1 MRIKK
6 AGILIIAAA
15 ITCTTPAVPAMA
27 ADTSES
33 VQEIISD
40 NEIDS
45 LVSDPDKVVDII
57 MYVKNEAA
65 KQDISDDQ
73 IRSLIQTAESTA
85 GVSLSEEE
93 ENRIIKIVKQIK
105 DSDIDEEQLRSAVTK
120 AYDKLQNPQDL
131 NGSNRLVMTFKE
143 KKSDNQLRPV
153 EWAFG
158 RRSCFH
164 CTNAGCV
171 TVCPASK

>member
-1 MRIKK
+1 MYDTGSTGDGSRYF
-6 AGILIIAAA
+6 GI
-15 ITCTTPAVPAMA
+15 CTG
-27 ADTSES
+27 DY
-33 VQEIISD
+33 SD

-120 AYDKLQNPQDL
+120 AYDKLEEM
-131 NGSNRLVMTFKE
+131 GIGKE
-143 KKSDNQLRPV
+143 EVKGILHKLADFAKSLF
-153 EWAFG
+153 E
-158 RRSCFH
+158 
-164 CTNAGCV
+164 
-171 TVCPASK
+171 

>member
-1 MRIKK
+1 MRQQLHVRHRQYRRWQQ
-6 AGILIIAAA
+6 ILRNLL
-15 ITCTTPAVPAMA
+15 
-27 ADTSES
+27 
-33 VQEIISD
+33 EIISD

-120 AYDKLQNPQDL
+120 AYDKLEEM
-131 NGSNRLVMTFKE
+131 GIGKE
-143 KKSDNQLRPV
+143 EVKGILHKLADFAKSLF
-153 EWAFG
+153 E
-158 RRSCFH
+158 
-164 CTNAGCV
+164 
-171 TVCPASK
+171 

>member
-27 ADTSES
+27 A
-33 VQEIISD
+33 D

-120 AYDKLQNPQDL
+120 AYDKLEEM
-131 NGSNRLVMTFKE
+131 GIGKE
-143 KKSDNQLRPV
+143 EVKGILHKLADFAKSLF
-153 EWAFG
+153 E
-158 RRSCFH
+158 
-164 CTNAGCV
+164 
-171 TVCPASK
+171 

>member
-15 ITCTTPAVPAMA
+15 ITCTTPAVSVMA

-105 DSDIDEEQLRSAVTK
+105 DVFFPSL
-120 AYDKLQNPQDL
+120 Y
-131 NGSNRLVMTFKE
+131 
-143 KKSDNQLRPV
+143 
-153 EWAFG
+153 
-158 RRSCFH
+158 
-164 CTNAGCV
+164 
-171 TVCPASK
+171 

>member
-1 MRIKK
+1 M
-6 AGILIIAAA
+6 L
-15 ITCTTPAVPAMA
+15 VY
-27 ADTSES
+27 
-33 VQEIISD
+33 
-40 NEIDS
+40 

-120 AYDKLQNPQDL
+120 AYDKLEEM
-131 NGSNRLVMTFKE
+131 GIGKE
-143 KKSDNQLRPV
+143 EVKGILHKLADFAKSLF
-153 EWAFG
+153 E
-158 RRSCFH
+158 
-164 CTNAGCV
+164 
-171 TVCPASK
+171 